1 METEREWCSSC
12 VRMTTH
18 EILFEITRQDLA
30 DDDITNTHKLLSCR
44 GCETVCMIHK
54 QFGTHDDEHLEEI
67 EKLSHEE
74 IEKLSDEDLENVP
87 SPRGTFVR
95 VYPSRVSRK
104 EPDWLESLELL
115 LGNDGKLV
123 ALLREIYAAVDGG
136 QHRLAAMGIRALL
149 EQIMIAKI
157 GDFGGFDKKLDAF
170 QEAGFIS
177 SVQRDAMR
185 TTLDVGDAAVH
196 RAFVPEFAT
205 LNTCLDIVE
214 GVMSVI
220 YSHRKEAE
228 RIKKVVPPRKP
239 NLRPI

>member
-1 METEREWCSSC
+1 METERQWCSSC

-18 EILFEITRQDLA
+18 DVLFEIARQDLA

-54 QFGTHDDEHLEEI
+54 QFGTHDDEILEEI
-67 EKLSHEE
+67 EHLPDEE
-74 IEKLSDEDLENVP
+74 LENAP

-104 EPDWLESLELL
+104 EPDWLEWLEM
-115 LGNDGKLV
+115 LGNTDEWKLV

-149 EQIMIAKI
+149 EQVMITKI
-157 GDFGGFDKKLDAF
+157 GNIGGFDKKLDLF

-185 TTLDVGDAAVH
+185 TTLDVGDAAMH
-196 RAFVPEFAT
+196 RAFVPESAT
-205 LNTCLDIVE
+205 LNICLDIVE

-220 YSHRKEAE
+220 YSHRREAE
-228 RIKKVVPPRKP
+228 KVKKAVPPRKP
-239 NLRPI
+239 TLQSV